1 MAGWIAPAAL
11 PHIGAG
17 IWFCAAAPF
26 EYCGGCS
33 YVGGRQCIG
42 GPVTTIVILAM
53 VFLFVAFRL
62 WSVLGR
68 RTGHEQ
74 TIARPAEAAP
84 APIGAGRSLPD
95 NSTPPAPAR
104 PAIVEP
110 PAEAGVRAIQAA
122 DGGFDAAQFLEGARS
137 AYRMILE
144 AYWRGDVE
152 TLRRLTDDDVHEAFA
167 SAIAARAEAG
177 EVLENR
183 LVTIENAVI
192 EKAGMNGQTANV
204 TVRFD
209 ADIAAVT
216 RDTDGNVVAGS
227 LTDAVPTH
235 DVWTFSRNVRSDD
248 PNWTLVETDEAA

>member
-1 MAGWIAPAAL
+1 
-11 PHIGAG
+11 
-17 IWFCAAAPF
+17 
-26 EYCGGCS
+26 
-33 YVGGRQCIG
+33 
-42 GPVTTIVILAM
+42 M

-84 APIGAGRSLPD
+84 APIPAGRSLPD
-95 NSTPPAPAR
+95 ASAAPSPTR
-104 PAIVEP
+104 PAVVEQR
-110 PAEAGVRAIQAA
+110 AETGIRAITAA
-122 DGGFDAAQFLEGARS
+122 DSSFDAGQFLEGARS

-144 AYWRGDVE
+144 AFWRGDQE
-152 TLRRLTDDDVHEAFA
+152 ALKRLTHASVYEAFEA
-167 SAIAARAEAG
+167 AIEERKAAG
-177 EVLENR
+177 QVLDNR

-192 EKAGMNGQTANV
+192 EQAVLSGRIAHV

-216 RDTDGNVVAGS
+216 RNLDGDVIAGS

-235 DVWTFSRNVRSDD
+235 DVWTFGREVRSED
-248 PNWTLVETDEAA
+248 PNWLLIETDEAM

>member
-1 MAGWIAPAAL
+1 MGFVPM
-11 PHIGAG
+11 
-17 IWFCAAAPF
+17 
-26 EYCGGCS
+26 YRDS
-33 YVGGRQCIG
+33 YAYG

-84 APIGAGRSLPD
+84 GPIGAGRSLPD
-95 NSTPPAPAR
+95 ASIPAIPAR
-104 PAIVEP
+104 TELIEP
-110 PAEAGVRAIQAA
+110 RAEAGVRAIAMA
-122 DGGFDAAQFLEGARS
+122 DGSFDAGHFVEGARS

-144 AYWRGDVE
+144 AYWRDDE
-152 TLRRLTDDDVHEAFA
+152 EALRRLSDDDVYEAFA
-167 SAIAARAEAG
+167 SAIAARKEAG
-177 EVLENR
+177 EVLDNR
-183 LVTIENAVI
+183 LVRIESAVI
-192 EKAGMNGQTANV
+192 EQAKLVGQTASV

-216 RDTDGNVVAGS
+216 RDTEGNVLAGS
-227 LTDAVPTH
+227 VTDAVPTH
-235 DVWTFSRNVRSDD
+235 DVWTFSRQVRADD

>member
-1 MAGWIAPAAL
+1 M
-11 PHIGAG
+11 
-17 IWFCAAAPF
+17 
-26 EYCGGCS
+26 
-33 YVGGRQCIG
+33 
-42 GPVTTIVILAM
+42 TTIVILAM

-84 APIGAGRSLPD
+84 APIPAGRALPD
-95 NSTPPAPAR
+95 ASTAPNAAR
-104 PAIVEP
+104 PAVVEQR
-110 PAEAGVRAIQAA
+110 AETGVRAIIAA
-122 DGGFDAAQFLEGARS
+122 DSTFDAGQFLEGARS

-144 AYWRGDVE
+144 AFWRGDE
-152 TLRRLTDDDVHEAFA
+152 EALRRLTSDDVYEAFA
-167 SAIAARAEAG
+167 GTIEARRASG
-177 EVLENR
+177 EVLDNR

-192 EKAGMNGQTANV
+192 EQAVLSGRIAHV

-216 RDTDGNVVAGS
+216 RNADGDVVAGS

-235 DVWTFSRNVRSDD
+235 DVWTFSREVRAED
-248 PNWTLVETDEAA
+248 PNWLLIETDEAV

>member
-1 MAGWIAPAAL
+1 
-11 PHIGAG
+11 
-17 IWFCAAAPF
+17 
-26 EYCGGCS
+26 
-33 YVGGRQCIG
+33 
-42 GPVTTIVILAM
+42 VTTIVILAM

-95 NSTPPAPAR
+95 SSTPALPAR
-104 PAIVEP
+104 SPVVEAR
-110 PAEAGVRAIQAA
+110 AEAGVRAISVA
-122 DGGFDAAQFLEGARS
+122 DGGFDAGHFLEGARS

-144 AYWRGDVE
+144 AYWRGDE
-152 TLRRLTDDDVHEAFA
+152 DSLRRLTDDGVYEAF
-167 SAIAARAEAG
+167 SGAIAERKAAG
-177 EVLENR
+177 QVLDNR
-183 LVTIENAVI
+183 LVSIESAVI
-192 EKAGMNGQTANV
+192 EQARLTGQTASV
-204 TVRFD
+204 TVRFE

-235 DVWTFSRNVRSDD
+235 DVWTFSRNVRADD
-248 PNWTLVETDEAA
+248 PNWILVETDEAA

>member
-1 MAGWIAPAAL
+1 M
-11 PHIGAG
+11 
-17 IWFCAAAPF
+17 
-26 EYCGGCS
+26 
-33 YVGGRQCIG
+33 
-42 GPVTTIVILAM
+42 TTIVILAM

-95 NSTPPAPAR
+95 ASAVATPAR
-104 PAIVEP
+104 SALVEP
-110 PAEAGVRAIQAA
+110 RAEAGVRAIAGAA
-122 DGGFDAAQFLEGARS
+122 AGGFDPGQFLDGARS

-144 AYWRGDVE
+144 AYWRGDVDV
-152 TLRRLTDDDVHEAFA
+152 LRRLTDDDVFESF
-167 SAIAARAEAG
+167 STAIEDRKEAG
-177 EVLENR
+177 QVLDNR
-183 LVTIENAVI
+183 LVTIENAVV
-192 EKAGMNGQTANV
+192 EQAALTGQTASV

-235 DVWTFSRNVRSDD
+235 DVWTFSRNVRADD

>member
-1 MAGWIAPAAL
+1 MFW
-11 PHIGAG
+11 
-17 IWFCAAAPF
+17 
-26 EYCGGCS
+26 
-33 YVGGRQCIG
+33 RQRIG

-84 APIGAGRSLPD
+84 APIGAGRSLPE
-95 NSTPPAPAR
+95 NATPVLPAKPAV
-104 PAIVEP
+104 VEP
-110 PAEAGVRAIQAA
+110 RAEAGVRAIQSA

-144 AYWRGDVE
+144 AYWRGDE
-152 TLRRLTDDDVHEAFA
+152 EALRRLTDDDVYEAFA
-167 SAIAARAEAG
+167 AAIAERREAN
-177 EVLENR
+177 EVLDNR
-183 LVTIENAVI
+183 LVSIESAVI
-192 EKAGMNGQTANV
+192 EQARMNGQTANV

-216 RDTDGNVVAGS
+216 RDGEGNVVAGS

-235 DVWTFSRNVRSDD
+235 DVWTFSRHVRSDD

>member
-1 MAGWIAPAAL
+1 M
-11 PHIGAG
+11 
-17 IWFCAAAPF
+17 
-26 EYCGGCS
+26 
-33 YVGGRQCIG
+33 
-42 GPVTTIVILAM
+42 TTIVILAM

-95 NSTPPAPAR
+95 NIAPAAPAR
-104 PAIVEP
+104 PAAVEP
-110 PAEAGVRAIQAA
+110 RAEAGVRALQAA
-122 DGGFDAAQFLEGARS
+122 DGSFDPAQFLEGARS

-144 AYWRGDVE
+144 AYWRGDE
-152 TLRRLTDDDVHEAFA
+152 EMLRRLADDDVYEAFA
-167 SAIAARAEAG
+167 GAIADRKAAG
-177 EVLENR
+177 EVLDNR

-192 EKAGMNGQTANV
+192 SQAEMNGTTANV

-216 RDTDGNVVAGS
+216 RDTEGNVIAGS

-235 DVWTFSRNVRSDD
+235 DVWTFSRHVRSDD